1 VDFTDVPVGT
11 EHHLIPVCRA
21 GVCNQHEGGAAGGPD
36 CNPLAPTS
44 QPFTHRGRLPGE
56 PHFDD
61 YLGDCATTIGAC
73 GQNDDDQVIANDYMN
88 FLTANGLPPYS
99 KVELVIHHPDTVQDI
114 PMNDA
119 VTKQVVDFNVNNA
132 A

>member
-1 VDFTDVPVGT
+1 V
-11 EHHLIPVCRA
+11 L
-21 GVCNQHEGGAAGGPD
+21 QAAPTATRS
-36 CNPLAPTS
+36 PPTS

-61 YLGDCATTIGAC
+61 YLGDCATTIRAC